1 MRISDWSSDV
11 CSSDLAPPF
20 GGVVP
25 ASWPVERAG
34 KREGD
39 HGDIAGC
46 DRLVFNPCA
55 DEVAQRRVDL
65 AFHLAQAF
73 RAFGGQREM
82 KREIDR
88 SEEHTSELQSLMR
101 SSYAVLCLKKKKKQ
115 EKIKHND
122 PHTHEIT
129 TTITYEKKLLN
140 N

>member
-1 MRISDWSSDV
+1 MLWPTAPDCGATISTSLSWSQPCRQYVNHGLRDIG
-11 CSSDLAPPF
+11 DAPPF

-73 RAFGGQREM
+73 RA
-82 KREIDR
+82 R

-101 SSYAVLCLKKKKKQ
+101 ISYAVFCLQKKIQ
-115 EKIKHND
+115 HV
-122 PHTHEIT
+122 
-129 TTITYEKKLLN
+129 
-140 N
+140 

>member
-1 MRISDWSSDV
+1 MLRQMLLPTAPDCGATSSTSLSWSQPCRQYVNHGLRDIG
-11 CSSDLAPPF
+11 DAPPF

-65 AFHLAQAF
+65 AFHPAPAF
-73 RAFGGQREM
+73 RAF
-82 KREIDR
+82 DR
-88 SEEHTSELQSLMR
+88 KSPRLN
-101 SSYAVLCLKKKKKQ
+101 SS
-115 EKIKHND
+115 H
-122 PHTHEIT
+122 
-129 TTITYEKKLLN
+129 
-140 N
+140 

>member
-73 RAFGGQREM
+73 RDFGGQRLFA
-82 KREIDR
+82 RPDHALPEITHVYIGIAAQKGTLSVAAR
-88 SEEHTSELQSLMR
+88 SGQSLLFFAGR
-101 SSYAVLCLKKKKKQ
+101 A
-115 EKIKHND
+115 
-122 PHTHEIT
+122 HT
-129 TTITYEKKLLN
+129 L
-140 N
+140 

>member
-73 RAFGGQREM
+73 RAFGGQRLFA
-82 KREIDR
+82 RPD
-88 SEEHTSELQSLMR
+88 HAL
-101 SSYAVLCLKKKKKQ
+101 
-115 EKIKHND
+115 
-122 PHTHEIT
+122 PEIT
-129 TTITYEKKLLN
+129 HVYIGIDAQTGTPSVEARSGQRLRFFGDRKSVL
-140 N
+140 